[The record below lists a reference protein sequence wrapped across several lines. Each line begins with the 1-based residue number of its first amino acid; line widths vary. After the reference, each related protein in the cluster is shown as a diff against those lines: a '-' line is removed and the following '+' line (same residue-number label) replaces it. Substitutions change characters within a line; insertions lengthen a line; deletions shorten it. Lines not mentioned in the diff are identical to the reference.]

1 MHFLSWVMWNLAS
14 SHRKGEVG
22 LSLFLRSWILQLNF
36 DPLYICVSPP
46 PFYPFHQKIRA
57 TTHIWK
63 NKGYWE
69 NRIYQVMLKQSI
81 FGWLRY
87 GRVKKKKKIVSVL
100 LARLF
105 LVFRTCTAFEF
116 HLNVIR
122 LYLKVC
128 INFNIELIL
137 LCNRSKFRWEFSEL
151 NKALL
156 VFNILNVQILQRNT
170 TISFLNS

>member
-1 MHFLSWVMWNLAS
+1 MNFAVEFWPFVHLRLPSLHFTL
-14 SHRKGEVG
+14 
-22 LSLFLRSWILQLNF
+22 
-36 DPLYICVSPP
+36 
-46 PFYPFHQKIRA
+46 FHQKIRA
-57 TTHIWK
+57 TMHIWK

-81 FGWLRY
+81 FCWLRY
-87 GRVKKKKKIVSVL
+87 GRVKKKKIVSLL

-105 LVFRTCTAFEF
+105 LVCRTCTAFEF
-116 HLNVIR
+116 HLNVIC

-128 INFNIELIL
+128 IDFNIELIL